1 MVVVVAVVVGG
12 TGAVA
17 NAGAVPSSSV
27 LGSTAVLGPVPN
39 PVSLVSGVVP
49 TAVES
54 RLLSEE
60 EEEEEEDDLEYAQGT
75 ISRRRVMGG
84 SSGFI
89 SCGISVITHFP
100 CIHTQKNP

>member
-1 MVVVVAVVVGG
+1 MVVVVGG

-17 NAGAVPSSSV
+17 NAGAVPSSRV
-27 LGSTAVLGPVPN
+27 LGSTAVLVPIPN

-60 EEEEEEDDLEYAQGT
+60 EEEEDLEYAQGT